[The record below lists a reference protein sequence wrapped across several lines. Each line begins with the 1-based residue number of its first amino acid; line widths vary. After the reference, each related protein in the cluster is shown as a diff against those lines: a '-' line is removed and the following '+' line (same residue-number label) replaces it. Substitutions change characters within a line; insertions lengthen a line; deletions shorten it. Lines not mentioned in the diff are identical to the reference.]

1 MKSRPRESHGVCGF
15 GLLVWSLSLRGL
27 AKRLRDSGLVKRF
40 EHEVGVLFWTESQL
54 LFLWECKVGDLEG
67 SPNFRASPMLDAG
80 GADIN
85 ISSIPLE

>member
-1 MKSRPRESHGVCGF
+1 M
-15 GLLVWSLSLRGL
+15 
-27 AKRLRDSGLVKRF
+27 
-40 EHEVGVLFWTESQL
+40 
-54 LFLWECKVGDLEG
+54 VGDLEG